1 MLGAQGEH
9 PTNRRRSLSAYAKSV
24 GNPEAKRLRLYDIPP
39 VQNGVVAASKTP
51 TVDAGRLLDIKVR
64 EVQDISLF
72 FDDVGALSDIPEYVV
87 APIVKSALTSTR
99 ANEESLRN
107 AVYTDLL
114 ENHGISFP
122 KSSTT
127 EDSLVAKIL
136 RRVLL
141 KKSKTYR
148 EADLPSLMA
157 EYGKLLCGH
166 DANNMRRILRELPLT
181 TTSKPDLAPLDSRD
195 SKNQI
200 RFGEFKKQCE
210 I

>member
-9 PTNRRRSLSAYAKSV
+9 PTIRRRSLSANAKSV
-24 GNPEAKRLRLYDIPP
+24 GNAEAKRLRLYDRPP
-39 VQNGVVAASKTP
+39 VQNGRVVAASKTP
-51 TVDAGRLLDIKVR
+51 TADAGRLLDIKVR

-107 AVYTDLL
+107 AVYTDHL

-141 KKSKTYR
+141 QKSKTYR

-157 EYGKLLCGH
+157 EYGLLCVH
-166 DANNMRRILRELPLT
+166 EANKRVELC
-181 TTSKPDLAPLDSRD
+181 A
-195 SKNQI
+195 
-200 RFGEFKKQCE
+200 
-210 I
+210 